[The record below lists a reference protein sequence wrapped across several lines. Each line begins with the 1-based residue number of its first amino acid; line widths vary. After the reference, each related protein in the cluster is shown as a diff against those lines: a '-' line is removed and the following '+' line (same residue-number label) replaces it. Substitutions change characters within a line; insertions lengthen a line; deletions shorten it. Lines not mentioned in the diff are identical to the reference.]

1 MLEPE
6 EKAQLKK
13 ALADPTIHFSKE
25 ELQAI
30 IDHEFFDDDNPMDTD
45 LIGAASD
52 RLAVFNGIDSEEQY
66 KETAYGVLKQFLDS
80 ILKGDSHD
88 E

>member
-1 MLEPE
+1 
-6 EKAQLKK
+6 
-13 ALADPTIHFSKE
+13 
-25 ELQAI
+25 
-30 IDHEFFDDDNPMDTD
+30 MDTD
-45 LIGAASD
+45 LIDAASD

-80 ILKGDSHD
+80 ILKGDSHV